1 MYEMTPEQMRAAQ
14 FRRLRCERD
23 RLLGET
29 DWTQG
34 ADVPDAIKSKYTEY
48 RQALRDLPENT
59 ADPDNPTW
67 PTKPS

>member
-48 RQALRDLPENT
+48 RQQLRDLPSVTN
-59 ADPDNPTW
+59 NPKTPIW
-67 PTKPS
+67 PEKP